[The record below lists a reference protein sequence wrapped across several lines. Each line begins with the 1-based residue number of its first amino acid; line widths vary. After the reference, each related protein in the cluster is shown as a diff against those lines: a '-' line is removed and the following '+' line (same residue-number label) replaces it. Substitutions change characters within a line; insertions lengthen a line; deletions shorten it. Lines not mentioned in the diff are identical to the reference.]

1 MTRIENKVTQD
12 TALKNFWRDNQRFAD
27 LFNAVLFNGKEV
39 LKAEDLEEV
48 DTDVSSIVKFD
59 KHIETVKRILDVVR
73 KTAYGVDFIIW
84 GLENQ
89 GKIHYAMPLRHMIG
103 DSLIYLKEYQG
114 IAAKNRKEKGFKSS
128 DEFLSALKK
137 TDRLHPVITLC
148 VYYGEEEWDG
158 PHNLLEMLEIPED
171 LEGLVSDYKM
181 NLIQVRESEQ
191 FPFKNEDV
199 TIVFDI
205 VRKIYN
211 EEYAKITD
219 IYKDKNISA
228 ELGVIIGSIVESQKL
243 INQAMKIK
251 EKGSELNMCKAL
263 EKLMNEC
270 EKKGKIE
277 GKMEGKIEGKIEG
290 EQEGKIQ
297 GIVLTCRKFNI
308 SREETIK
315 NLIEEFSF
323 SEEEAKDYIT
333 KYWE

>member
-114 IAAKNRKEKGFKSS
+114 IAAKNRKEKEFQSS

-137 TDRLHPVITLC
+137 TDRLHPVVTLC

-158 PHNLLEMLEIPED
+158 PYNLLEMLEIPGD

-199 TIVFDI
+199 NTVFDI

-219 IYKDKNISA
+219 AYKEKNISA
-228 ELGVIIGSIVESQKL
+228 ELGVVIGSIVESQKL
-243 INQAMKIK
+243 VNQAMKIK

-263 EKLMNEC
+263 EKLMNKSKE
-270 EKKGKIE
+270 
-277 GKMEGKIEGKIEG
+277 EGKIEG
-290 EQEGKIQ
+290 EQQGKIQ
-297 GIVLTCRKFNI
+297 GVILTCQKFKI
-308 SREETIK
+308 SKEATIK
-315 NLIEEFSF
+315 NLVEEFAL
-323 SEEEAKDYIT
+323 SEEDAGNYIT